1 MTCTKGRQIFGMASF
16 LVQVSCL
23 WMLLCV
29 PGLTVITSHIFFG
42 RVFDFGFFN
51 QTKDATKDEDIAC
64 HESKKDYSA
73 TVRDSRYW
81 IEGK

>member
-1 MTCTKGRQIFGMASF
+1 MTCTKVKKIREMASF

-29 PGLTVITSHIFFG
+29 PGLIVLTSHIFFG
-42 RVFDFGFFN
+42 RVFDFGVFN
-51 QTKDATKDEDIAC
+51 QTKEATKDEDIVC

-81 IEGK
+81 IEGN